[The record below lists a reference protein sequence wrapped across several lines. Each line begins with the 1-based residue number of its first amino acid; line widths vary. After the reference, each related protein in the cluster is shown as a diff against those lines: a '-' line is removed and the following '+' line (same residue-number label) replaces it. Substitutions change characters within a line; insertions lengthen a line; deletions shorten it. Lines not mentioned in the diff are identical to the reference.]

1 MFLNNTKIHQVRQLP
16 LDRLKGKTC
25 LVHDFSLVNPV
36 RNSSGALNP
45 AGTIPRSNPASEQRG
60 IISNGVELVTLPTKQ
75 KCQDSRPR
83 YRPKK
88 LDQHFSG
95 PDLFSIAPREH
106 SDLTIKLK
114 GPVDLLI
121 CECFREIEQGD

>member
-16 LDRLKGKTC
+16 LDRLKGKAG
-25 LVHDFSLVNPV
+25 LEHDFSL
-36 RNSSGALNP
+36 
-45 AGTIPRSNPASEQRG
+45 
-60 IISNGVELVTLPTKQ
+60 VELVTLPTKQ

-121 CECFREIEQGD
+121 CGCSGEIEQGD

>member
-25 LVHDFSLVNPV
+25 LVHDFSLV
-36 RNSSGALNP
+36 
-45 AGTIPRSNPASEQRG
+45 
-60 IISNGVELVTLPTKQ
+60 ELVTLPTKQ
-75 KCQDSRPR
+75 KRQDSRPR